1 MFSLSL
7 IRFFFLLSGSVVCL
21 FVFYFIFVI
30 LSLSFTGKLSDDLSS
45 NNNKWTGSCNSLL
58 QGKQSSLSSGL
69 SNHHHH
75 HAALSAAALSSP
87 FSSLLSA
94 GGGAGYLLDPLGGL
108 SKPTA
113 SNHLF

>member
-1 MFSLSL
+1 ML
-7 IRFFFLLSGSVVCL
+7 ILIHFCFLCPRFA
-21 FVFYFIFVI
+21 
-30 LSLSFTGKLSDDLSS
+30 GKLSDDLSS

-75 HAALSAAALSSP
+75 HHAALSAAALSSP

-94 GGGAGYLLDPLGGL
+94 GGGAGYLLDPI
-108 SKPTA
+108 SIKPTA

>member
-1 MFSLSL
+1 MLILFHFSILCSL
-7 IRFFFLLSGSVVCL
+7 FP
-21 FVFYFIFVI
+21 
-30 LSLSFTGKLSDDLSS
+30 GKLSDDISS
-45 NNNKWTGSCNSLL
+45 NNNKWTGTCNSLL

-69 SNHHHH
+69 SNHHH